1 MAAVLIAVAVPV
13 ILPVVELNI
22 SPAGRL
28 GAIENVYGVSPPVAV
43 TGITADNTTSMVAVT
58 VAALRV
64 VNRAGGADTVRLNVL
79 VLVCPMLSVTVT
91 VNTVCASVAVA
102 VPDINPEPV
111 FSVNPVGRLG
121 LIEKVRVP

>member
-1 MAAVLIAVAVPV
+1 
-13 ILPVVELNI
+13 
-22 SPAGRL
+22 
-28 GAIENVYGVSPPVAV
+28 
-43 TGITADNTTSMVAVT
+43 
-58 VAALRV
+58 
-64 VNRAGGADTVRLNVL
+64 
-79 VLVCPMLSVTVT
+79 MLSVTVT